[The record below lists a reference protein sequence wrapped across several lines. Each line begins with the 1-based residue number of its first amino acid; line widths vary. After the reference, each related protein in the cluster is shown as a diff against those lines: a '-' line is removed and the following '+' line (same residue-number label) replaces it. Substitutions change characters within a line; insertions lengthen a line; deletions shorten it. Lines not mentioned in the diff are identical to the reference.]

1 MAVMAAALAVGM
13 GQAVGVGQAGA
24 MPVHPPG
31 TQPVSGTL
39 EPALDCVPAPEQP
52 NPVVI
57 LGGFGAVG
65 DIRATLDKQMAGI
78 TGGIRDI
85 GGCPLIFGYGI
96 IGPMQAAA
104 PVSESAGQLRD
115 FVTKVLAA
123 TGAPKVDIVAHSS
136 GALIANY
143 YLKFLHGGPSVDR
156 AVYLAPVTAGTNAA
170 TLIGGRDLPGS
181 PDGLAGILTDAT
193 NPLRDTV
200 FRGVQGALDCLAG
213 SQVTTALLAGGL
225 TVPGVHYSVLATRG
239 DQVLTPP
246 GTASFI
252 DDPTVENDFFED
264 LYPDAGLSTH
274 ATLPMHPDAAGWV
287 IERLLTE

>member
-1 MAVMAAALAVGM
+1 MAVVAATLLAL
-13 GQAVGVGQAGA
+13 GA
-24 MPVHPPG
+24 APASAAPPETG
-31 TQPVSGTL
+31 GDPLPASGTL
-39 EPALDCVPAPEQP
+39 EPALDCAPAPEQP

-78 TGGIRDI
+78 TSGIRAI
-85 GGCPLIFGYGI
+85 GGCPFIFGYGI

-104 PVSESAGQLRD
+104 PVAESAGQLRD
-115 FVTKVLAA
+115 FVAEVLAA
-123 TGAPKVDIVAHSS
+123 TGAARVDIVAHSS

-156 AVYLAPVTAGTNAA
+156 AVYLAPVTKGTTAA
-170 TLIGGRDLPGS
+170 TLIGGLDLPGS
-181 PDGLAGILTDAT
+181 PEGLASVLNDAT
-193 NPLRDTV
+193 NPLRDSV

-213 SQVTTALLAGGL
+213 SRVTAALLDGGI
-225 TVPGVHYSVLATRG
+225 TVPEVTYSVLATRG

-252 DDPTVENDFFED
+252 EEPGVVNDFFED
-264 LYPDAGLSTH
+264 LYPRAGFASH
-274 ATLPMHPDAAGWV
+274 AALPMQPDAARWV
-287 IERLLTE
+287 VEQLLSE